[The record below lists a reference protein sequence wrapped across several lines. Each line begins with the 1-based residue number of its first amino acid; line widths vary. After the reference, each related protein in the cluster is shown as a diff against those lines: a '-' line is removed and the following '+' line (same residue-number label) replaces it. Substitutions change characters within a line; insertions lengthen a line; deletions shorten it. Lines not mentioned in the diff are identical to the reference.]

1 MLPRRRRRRPNGEEE
16 EEAAEFVAVFAEE
29 LGFRMIRSVFAS

>member
-1 MLPRRRRRRPNGEEE
+1 MPRRRRRRP

>member
-1 MLPRRRRRRPNGEEE
+1 MLPRWRWRRPNGEE

-29 LGFRMIRSVFAS
+29 LGFRVIRSVFAS